1 MQSAS
6 RVRMMGAHSGRGVR
20 SKEGLDASAIS
31 PPHKRD
37 QIMFGQP
44 HPLEFPRPGRT
55 LTKIKR
61 KLKLTKA

>member
-1 MQSAS
+1 
-6 RVRMMGAHSGRGVR
+6 MMGAHSGRGVR

-44 HPLEFPRPGRT
+44 HPLEFPRPDKPLCSQFGSVSISFT
-55 LTKIKR
+55 SVIFL
-61 KLKLTKA
+61 